1 MTRFTQTL
9 PHLNPARKI
18 DARAPFPASNQRR
31 KANSSLTFATSCNET
46 CANEYF
52 LGLTRPGFSLIHS
65 VYDYSSPSCNI
76 CFSARISQL
85 SRSEA

>member
-1 MTRFTQTL
+1 VTRFTQTL

-65 VYDYSSPSCNI
+65 VLLQPFVQHLFQRKNHSTI
-76 CFSARISQL
+76 EI
-85 SRSEA
+85 